1 MKAKTILYDEIADIR
16 VSSLPTHPTAPKTH
30 GGMGYSSRDMKA
42 AFDKLPLYIIERY
55 NALIEDISD
64 IGEDSISASIPTGI
78 RSRHTLADLFDDIKS
93 GELATYFTVFGES
106 MVSHLIG
113 IKNDIDSLK
122 IKVDSLEKL
131 ITGDASNENRST
143 EDKENNTQENADSEN
158 TIPCDEGVNESSEYE
173 DTADAEEDNE
183 ATDGDD
189 RVNNDDAK
197 AIAEDVITEEVYED
211 A

>member
-64 IGEDSISASIPTGI
+64 IGEDSISASIPPGI

-93 GELATYFTVFGES
+93 SVTSEFSLFT
-106 MVSHLIG
+106 
-113 IKNDIDSLK
+113 DSFVRL
-122 IKVDSLEKL
+122 LL
-131 ITGDASNENRST
+131 
-143 EDKENNTQENADSEN
+143 
-158 TIPCDEGVNESSEYE
+158 
-173 DTADAEEDNE
+173 
-183 ATDGDD
+183 
-189 RVNNDDAK
+189 
-197 AIAEDVITEEVYED
+197 
-211 A
+211 